1 MRFSHILAIVLA
13 IGAALWVW
21 SGRLGDEAPASGA
34 GTETVRSGGEQAP
47 PPAQVRVMVSTAR
60 PYVVTMSVTGRTEA
74 ARAVTLQVE
83 TSGRIEEI
91 AAAEGEA
98 VAEGQLIARI
108 AADDR
113 PQRLARAEA
122 MVERFRIAFDASQTL
137 AQSGW
142 RAETAN
148 AEAHADL
155 QDARAQLAAIRL
167 DIARTRITAPFAGV
181 LEAIDVEIGDA
192 VSAGGDDATIG
203 RLFDLDPIVVAAAVS
218 ERQVGRLAV
227 GGPGEVRLVTGER
240 LEGRIRFVG
249 RVAEPATRTFPIE
262 IELPNEGHAIPA
274 GMTAE
279 VTLPLETVAAHLVSP
294 SVLSL
299 ADDGT
304 LGVKLV
310 DEDDRVRFVP
320 ATVVANSAEGL
331 WLAGLPQEAV
341 LIVVGH
347 EFVVAGQPVEAMA
360 AALPAGAP

>member
-21 SGRLGDEAPASGA
+21 SGRLVDETPAA
-34 GTETVRSGGEQAP
+34 GSETARAEDEKP
-47 PPAQVRVMVSTAR
+47 RVRVAISTAQ
-60 PYVVTMSVTGRTEA
+60 PYVVTMNVTGRTQA
-74 ARAVTLQVE
+74 NRDATLRVE

-91 AAAEGEA
+91 AAGEGEA
-98 VAEGQLIARI
+98 VAEGQTVARI

-122 MVERFRIAFDASQTL
+122 MVERFRIAYDASQQL

-142 RAETAN
+142 RAATAN
-148 AEAHADL
+148 AEAYADL

-167 DIARTRITAPFAGV
+167 DIARTRIAAPFAGV
-181 LEAIDVEIGDA
+181 LEAVDVEIGDV
-192 VSAGGDDATIG
+192 VSQNGDNATIA
-203 RLFDLDPIVVAAAVS
+203 RLFDLDPIVVAVAVS
-218 ERQVGRLAV
+218 ERQVDRLAT
-227 GGPGEVRLVTGER
+227 GGPGEVRLITGQR
-240 LEGRIRFVG
+240 VEGRIRFIA
-249 RVAEPATRTFPIE
+249 RVAEPATRTFPVE
-262 IELPNEGHAIPA
+262 IELANPDHAIPA

-294 SVLSL
+294 GVLSL
-299 ADDGT
+299 ADDGS

-310 DEDDRVRFVP
+310 GEDDRVRFAPV
-320 ATVVANSAEGL
+320 TVIANGADGL

-347 EFVVAGQPVEAMA
+347 EFVVAGQPVEAVAM
-360 AALPAGAP
+360 AGAP